1 LNEQQSPEAVT
12 LPDLVDFFVNT
23 PPGKELHISINYR
36 EPHWDAQAQAHMGK
50 VAVSDLTLH
59 CGSPACGSDRQ
70 FAPTHA
76 TLGVE
81 LKTQTETRQDRF
93 FVFVCRNCRLFS
105 KTYAVEIRMTKDD
118 EAVVF
123 KYGEDPPFGP
133 PLPSRL
139 LKLAEDQRDLLL
151 KGRRCENQGLG
162 IAAFAY
168 YRRVVEEQK
177 NRILD
182 EILRVS
188 RTLGAPEELL
198 SELEAAKQERR
209 FTQAIDGIKH
219 GLPQALLTNGH
230 NPLALLH
237 NALSEGL
244 HGGSDDECL
253 ELATSIRYVL
263 SDLVERLSHALK
275 NDADLNKAV
284 SKLLQVRQK

>member
-1 LNEQQSPEAVT
+1 
-12 LPDLVDFFVNT
+12 
-23 PPGKELHISINYR
+23 
-36 EPHWDAQAQAHMGK
+36 
-50 VAVSDLTLH
+50 
-59 CGSPACGSDRQ
+59 
-70 FAPTHA
+70 
-76 TLGVE
+76 
-81 LKTQTETRQDRF
+81 
-93 FVFVCRNCRLFS
+93 
-105 KTYAVEIRMTKDD
+105 MTKDD